1 MTRRAACAARLSYAG
16 SIEAMWKRQR
26 RRAWESIAGGAA
38 IAAILAGCTAIPADV
53 DGTLDRVEE
62 GEVRVGITHNP
73 PWTDTTDPSDPAGE
87 EVRLVEEFA
96 ETLDATVVWTVD
108 SEANLAERLH
118 DHALDLAIGGFTDD
132 TPWVDKAA
140 MTVPFDDATTAG
152 ETKKHVMLTVLGEN
166 RFLTT
171 LETFLLERG
180 GAR

>member
-1 MTRRAACAARLSYAG
+1 MFRPGRRAPMRRMSTG
-16 SIEAMWKRQR
+16 RPH
-26 RRAWESIAGGAA
+26 RRAVGIVGGWLG
-38 IAAILAGCTAIPADV
+38 IAALLAGCTAIPADV
-53 DGTLDRVEE
+53 DGTLDKARD
-62 GEVRVGITHNP
+62 GEIRVGITHNP
-73 PWTDTTDPSDPAGE
+73 PWTDTTDPSDPAGV

-118 DHALDLAIGGFTDD
+118 DHALDLAVGGFTDD

-171 LETFLLERG
+171 LETFLLDRG

>member
-1 MTRRAACAARLSYAG
+1 
-16 SIEAMWKRQR
+16 MWKRHR
-26 RRAWESIAGGAA
+26 RRASASVAGSVAI
-38 IAAILAGCTAIPADV
+38 IAALAGCGAIPADV
-53 DGTLDRVEE
+53 DGTVDRVQD
-62 GEVRVGITHNP
+62 GEIRVGITHNP
-73 PWTDTTDPSDPAGE
+73 PWTDTTDPSGPTGE

-108 SEANLAERLH
+108 SEANLADRLH

-140 MTVPFDDATTAG
+140 MTVPFDDASTAG

-180 GAR
+180 DAR